1 MKLRHYLYIVSLVAF
16 AACNSEELTSSDSVG
31 EEIRLS
37 AATVSGNTAVTTRA
51 AEGSTYKAF
60 KANTAITLQVSGM
73 WTKQSSL
80 ETVTLSTTAT
90 PSASNSSVL
99 TLSPALYWDD
109 YGMADPNNKDAGRK
123 AGLTIYGVA
132 TDGEK
137 TAPEVI
143 SWTALV
149 WDLGT
154 DQTAGI
160 SAKDLLIS
168 NNVKGDNTY
177 KFESRADGK
186 QLKFHH
192 VLSKI
197 TVNIKA
203 GEGFADNK
211 FAQPPVVEL
220 TSNEANSSANEE
232 WAYTNGTID
241 VTTGV
246 LTPTGTRNAVTMA
259 QAGTSADGYTVT
271 KEALVMPGSTFAN
284 DKAIILCINA
294 DDNIYYIT
302 AKQIRT
308 SISATHETDGAY
320 ETEAGK
326 NYIFN
331 VTVNKTGVIVT
342 ATVKEWEPVNS
353 KEETPEII
361 FSADVK
367 SSDASAGTFSDGES
381 FSLWMTTDLNNLGAA
396 KTITSDGKKF
406 VNTDPVF
413 WPNGSDSQYFR
424 ALADYTTGKLAATT
438 SYALS
443 QGKDLLWGTT
453 ADHTGTEIDESKTH
467 HYDEGVAINPRT
479 GVVPL
484 VFKHAMSYVAITL
497 TTGDDKDPSH
507 VDLTNA
513 KVTFSNLVN
522 DGTINIATGKITLG
536 DVKAENDV
544 KLSTE
549 FSNLFMIPQTIGNN
563 ARLTITLDDGTTYSL
578 QLNTCKDGSDTIIGA
593 WDSGSKYT
601 YTISL
606 AKEAV
611 KFRVLVQ
618 NWDEK
623 EGSGNATLDWD

>member
-16 AACNSEELTSSDSVG
+16 AACNSEEITSSDSVG

-90 PSASNSSVL
+90 PSASNSSDL

-203 GEGFADNK
+203 GEGFA
-211 FAQPPVVEL
+211 E
-220 TSNEANSSANEE
+220 
-232 WAYTNGTID
+232 
-241 VTTGV
+241 
-246 LTPTGTRNAVTMA
+246 
-259 QAGTSADGYTVT
+259 
-271 KEALVMPGSTFAN
+271 STLNLSF
-284 DKAIILCINA
+284 
-294 DDNIYYIT
+294 
-302 AKQIRT
+302 
-308 SISATHETDGAY
+308 
-320 ETEAGK
+320 
-326 NYIFN
+326 
-331 VTVNKTGVIVT
+331 T
-342 ATVKEWEPVNS
+342 ATTLKRGYM
-353 KEETPEII
+353 KTAA
-361 FSADVK
+361 FR
-367 SSDASAGTFSDGES
+367 SSS
-381 FSLWMTTDLNNLGAA
+381 
-396 KTITSDGKKF
+396 I
-406 VNTDPVF
+406 
-413 WPNGSDSQYFR
+413 Q
-424 ALADYTTGKLAATT
+424 
-438 SYALS
+438 
-443 QGKDLLWGTT
+443 
-453 ADHTGTEIDESKTH
+453 
-467 HYDEGVAINPRT
+467 
-479 GVVPL
+479 
-484 VFKHAMSYVAITL
+484 
-497 TTGDDKDPSH
+497 
-507 VDLTNA
+507 
-513 KVTFSNLVN
+513 
-522 DGTINIATGKITLG
+522 
-536 DVKAENDV
+536 
-544 KLSTE
+544 
-549 FSNLFMIPQTIGNN
+549 
-563 ARLTITLDDGTTYSL
+563 
-578 QLNTCKDGSDTIIGA
+578 C
-593 WDSGSKYT
+593 
-601 YTISL
+601 
-606 AKEAV
+606 
-611 KFRVLVQ
+611 
-618 NWDEK
+618 
-623 EGSGNATLDWD
+623 

>member
-1 MKLRHYLYIVSLVAF
+1 LS
-16 AACNSEELTSSDSVG
+16 ACNSEELNTSDTADG
-31 EEIRLS
+31 EIRLS
-37 AATVSGNTAVTTRA
+37 AATIEGSTAVTTRTITPGSPKA
-51 AEGSTYKAF
+51 LTEG
-60 KANTAITLQVSGM
+60 TAIALQVSGT
-73 WTKQSSL
+73 WTGKSNPDIVK
-80 ETVTLSTTAT
+80 TPKATAADAT
-90 PSASNSSVL
+90 IAGKSDL

-109 YGMADPNNKDAGRK
+109 FGTADPNNKDTGR
-123 AGLTIYGVA
+123 ANGLTIYGA
-132 TDGEK
+132 AMDGVT
-137 TAPEVI
+137 TAPEVT
-143 SWTALV
+143 SWTSLT
-149 WDLGT
+149 WDLGAN
-154 DQTAGI
+154 QTGGI
-160 SAKDLLIS
+160 SAKDLLLS
-168 NNVKGDNTY
+168 NNVSGTNSY
-177 KFESRADGK
+177 KFSDSSK
-186 QLKFHH
+186 QLEFKH

-197 TVNIKA
+197 TVNILA
-203 GEGFADNK
+203 GDGFDGK
-211 FAQPPVVEL
+211 FTNAPEVVL
-220 TSNEANSSANEE
+220 TSNEANSTTNTE
-232 WAYTNGTID
+232 WAYTKGIFN
-241 VTTGV
+241 VTTGE
-246 LTPTGTRNAVTMA
+246 LSLEETDLNTVTMA
-259 QAGTSADGYTVT
+259 QAGTNGNTVT

-284 DKAIILCINA
+284 DKAIILCINV

-331 VTVNKTGVIVT
+331 VTVNKTGVTVT

-353 KEETPEII
+353 KEETPEIS

-618 NWDEK
+618 DWDEK